1 MSGNSG
7 FESSGD
13 HRGMEP
19 LDDAFAQSARD
30 DQESACDASDLDA
43 SPAAPEES
51 AASLAGAAS
60 GIEPSDQPLAP
71 NESSWKSVPATGAR
85 SGTANSDAARGDESG
100 AAESAAVPS
109 PTADAS
115 GTVGGATRSGETGAG
130 EEPVWDAP
138 PSPGGQGSLGA
149 GRGASPLEGVPN
161 GSRAPRR
168 RTLAR
173 RVAPPLIAAMMVL
186 GGVGIGDVVWSGSA
200 APSVAAIGASNGSTT
215 TTGASAAGSPS
226 DVGTLAA
233 GVDPGL
239 AVVNTALGYQTA
251 EAAGTGIVLTSRG
264 EILTN
269 NHVIEGATTISVT
282 DEGNDRTYSA
292 TVVGYDAT
300 LDVAVLQLQ
309 NASGLTTAS
318 IGSSANVAVGEAVVG
333 IGNAGGTGTLTTA
346 SGSVTALNQTITA
359 SDEGSSTVEH
369 LTGLIESNADIQAGD
384 SGGPLVNTSGQVI
397 GMDTAGSGTQVSGV
411 RGTATVQAYS
421 IPINTAIAT
430 AKLIE
435 GGTSSSTVH
444 VGHTAFLGVEV
455 ETVSAASTGGSR
467 FGGGP
472 STAASSSAGALG
484 SAASSSGAYVAG
496 VAAGTPAQAAGLAAG
511 DVITSVGAMTVTSP
525 SSLGAA
531 IDQYAPGATVKVVWS
546 NISGQSESATITLV
560 AGPAE

>member
-1 MSGNSG
+1 MSGNSE

-13 HRGMEP
+13 HRAVEP
-19 LDDAFAQSARD
+19 LDDASAQSAPG
-30 DQESACDASDLDA
+30 DQESSGDTSALYA
-43 SPAAPEES
+43 SPAEPEGSAVNLAE
-51 AASLAGAAS
+51 AASA
-60 GIEPSDQPLAP
+60 IESNAQVLAP
-71 NESSWKSVPATGAR
+71 NESSWKSAPATGAT
-85 SGTANSDAARGDESG
+85 SHASG
-100 AAESAAVPS
+100 A
-109 PTADAS
+109 
-115 GTVGGATRSGETGAG
+115 VGGAARSGETAA
-130 EEPVWDAP
+130 EEDPVWTAP
-138 PSPGGQGSLGA
+138 TSLGGQGSLGA
-149 GRGASPLEGVPN
+149 GRGASSLEGVPQ
-161 GSRAPRR
+161 GRRTPRH

-173 RVAPPLIAAMMVL
+173 RVGPPLIAAVMVL
-186 GGVGIGDVVWSGSA
+186 GGVGIGDVVWNGSA
-200 APSVAAIGASNGSTT
+200 SPSVAAIGASNGSTT
-215 TTGASAAGSPS
+215 PTGASAAGSPS
-226 DVGTLAA
+226 DVGILAA
-233 GVDPGL
+233 GVDTGL

-251 EAAGTGIVLTSRG
+251 EAAGTGIVLTSTG

-292 TVVGYDAT
+292 TVVGYDTT

-359 SDEGSSTVEH
+359 SDEGSSNVEH

-384 SGGPLVNTSGQVI
+384 SGGPLVNTAGQVI
-397 GMDTAGSGTQVSGV
+397 GMDTAGSATQVSGA
-411 RGTATVQAYS
+411 RGAATVQAYS

-435 GGTSSSTVH
+435 SGASSSTVH
-444 VGHTAFLGVEV
+444 VGQTAFLGVEV

-496 VAAGTPAQAAGLAAG
+496 VAAGTPAQGAGLAPG
-511 DVITSVGAMTVTSP
+511 DVITSVGAMAVTSP
-525 SSLGAA
+525 SSLGTA
-531 IDQYAPGATVKVVWS
+531 IEQYAPGATVQVVWS
-546 NISGQSESATITLV
+546 NTSGQSASATVTLV